1 MFLGISRFANR
12 FSASTSRLRDARTH
26 AWFGIRH
33 DRDKL
38 RRGAKSE
45 LPEHFTMSVSQI
57 VEETT
62 EVVKN
67 VSDW

>member
-1 MFLGISRFANR
+1 MRGSESGMTA
-12 FSASTSRLRDARTH
+12 TSSEGVR
-26 AWFGIRH
+26 
-33 DRDKL
+33 
-38 RRGAKSE
+38 KSE